1 MLKDTSVNGHTKL
14 ELIKKYDEIM
24 AVDLIKETKKLDNE
38 DEIMDIIEK
47 RNKAK
52 KDKDYEL
59 ADSIRN
65 ELLSKGIELI
75 DTRDGTTYR
84 IVGE

>member
-1 MLKDTSVNGHTKL
+1 
-14 ELIKKYDEIM
+14 YDEIL
-24 AVDLIKETKKLDNE
+24 AVELIQEAKRLDNE
-38 DEIMDIIEK
+38 SEILDIIEK

-75 DTRDGTTYR
+75 DTREGTTYR